1 MEISADV
8 ALGECKN
15 YNSTLNV
22 TYVGKFY
29 SLLVSTD
36 VPFGIIFTQKGLT
49 GCENEFHDAYGL
61 TKVVRIVEKY
71 QNDREMFIL
80 TFTLEDYEKI
90 ANGDSFFSLIKAKK
104 IAMQLSSTYES
115 FLQDYQHDNTDSIK
129 RIVKNLNGT

>member
-1 MEISADV
+1 MRIIKSNKSA
-8 ALGECKN
+8 KN
-15 YNSTLNV
+15 
-22 TYVGKFY
+22 
-29 SLLVSTD
+29 
-36 VPFGIIFTQKGLT
+36 
-49 GCENEFHDAYGL
+49 
-61 TKVVRIVEKY
+61 VEKY